1 MELTARAVA
10 AATAVAAE
18 HGVRCDDPVVL
29 ADGYSAV
36 VHLRPS
42 PVVARV
48 PTLYRVL
55 RPGTAWRG
63 REVEVVRHLQSV
75 GAAVVPL
82 SDELPP
88 GPHVRDLLTVTFWRH
103 VTAQPDVTV
112 TERDL
117 APALA
122 ELHAAL
128 ATFPGEL
135 PVLAGPTHDIPRCLD
150 VLARDPG
157 PLDAAQLGTLHA
169 THDRLRPLL
178 EHPPGPWQPL
188 HGDVFPGNVIAT
200 ADGLLWADLE
210 DACLGPRAW
219 DVANLRRDPADRS
232 AVDRYPDPP
241 ADDELD
247 AVAELRTLQ
256 VAVWVAAAPRPR
268 DVSPADQAAFLAMLM
283 TRWDG

>member
-1 MELTARAVA
+1 MDLTARAIA

-29 ADGYSAV
+29 ADGYSTV

-48 PTLYRVL
+48 PTLYAVL
-55 RPGTAWRG
+55 RPGTAWRA

-82 SDELPP
+82 SGDLPP
-88 GPHVRDLLTVTFWRH
+88 GPHVRDGLTVTFWEYVAAR
-103 VTAQPDVTV
+103 PDAEV

-135 PVLAGPTHDIPRCLD
+135 PVLAGPTHDIPLCLD

-157 PLDAAQLGTLHA
+157 PLDAVQVRTLHDA
-169 THDRLRPLL
+169 HERLRPLIA
-178 EHPPGPWQPL
+178 HPPEPWQPL
-188 HGDVFPGNVIAT
+188 HGDVFAGNVIPT
-200 ADGLLWADLE
+200 RDGLLWADLE
-210 DACLGPRAW
+210 DTCRGPRAW
-219 DVANLRRDPADRS
+219 DVANLRPDPADRR
-232 AVDRYPDPP
+232 ALDLYPDAPS
-241 ADDELD
+241 DEELD
-247 AVAELRTLQ
+247 AMAELRTLQ
-256 VAVWVAAAPRPR
+256 VATWVAAAPRPP
-268 DVSPADQAAFLAMLM
+268 DVSPADQASFLAMLLAAL
-283 TRWDG
+283 